1 MEEQA
6 AAARVARADQLRGGG
21 SSGSAAGGD
30 PAMAHLLGSCC
41 GRLSTASIIASARP
55 VRVQNAMEMEL
66 TAGVS
71 Q

>member
-1 MEEQA
+1 MPGSYSF
-6 AAARVARADQLRGGG
+6 RMHADYG
-21 SSGSAAGGD
+21 
-30 PAMAHLLGSCC
+30 LGSYV
-41 GRLSTASIIASARP
+41 GVDKESGTASIIASARP